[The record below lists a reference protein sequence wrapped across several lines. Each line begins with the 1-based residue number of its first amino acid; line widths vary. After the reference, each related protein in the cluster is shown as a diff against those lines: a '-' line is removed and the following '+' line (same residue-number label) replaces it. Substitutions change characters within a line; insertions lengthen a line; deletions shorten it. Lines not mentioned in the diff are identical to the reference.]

1 MANIPII
8 KTNAGEL
15 SPQIDARTDVEKYEA
30 GCRHLENFI
39 PRIYGGAERRPGTE
53 FIYDAKNTPTGVAN
67 TAVRVIPFIFSTSIA
82 YIIELGNKYARI
94 YYDGD
99 VLGDWEYVYYNDES
113 VFDESVFYE
122 GAYVKFYE
130 DDWYADGDT
139 WIATPY
145 LAADLMQLQIKQRA
159 DVMWIVHPS
168 YPPSKLSRTGVETF
182 VLEEIDFRKGP
193 FLTRN
198 DLADPDNPSSTTL
211 ACDVTATGSSGTITS
226 SVDIFIPEHVGA
238 LFMLIHSRTTTS
250 IEQDGVG
257 TTDEIFIKG
266 DYTFNTHGRWTGTVK
281 LQRNENDA
289 GWEDHK
295 TYKAE
300 DDRNIQLA
308 STESEDNVKYRI
320 NNVDAANCTA
330 ELSMNNVL
338 RKGIVKVTAVINAY
352 TASITVYSEIES
364 TAATKRW
371 HEGAWSKAR
380 GYPASVTFFNNRCV
394 YAGASLSL
402 ADDEYVAAQYP
413 SLRI

>member
-8 KTNAGEL
+8 KFNAGEL
-15 SPQIDARTDVEKYEA
+15 SPQIDARSDVEKYEA

-67 TAVRVIPFIFSTSIA
+67 TVVRQIPFIFSTSIA
-82 YIIELGNKYARI
+82 YTVELGNKYARF

-99 VLGDWEYVYYNDES
+99 VLGDWEYVTYGG
-113 VFDESVFYE
+113 ESVFYE

-130 DDWYADGDT
+130 DDWYTDGDT
-139 WIATPY
+139 WISTPY
-145 LAADLMQLQIKQRA
+145 LAADLMELQIKQRA

-182 VLEEIDFRKGP
+182 VLEEINFRKGP
-193 FLTRN
+193 FLVRN
-198 DLADPDNPSSTTL
+198 DLADPDDPSSSTL
-211 ACDVTATGSSGTITS
+211 ACDTLATGSSGTLTS
-226 SVDIFIPEHVGA
+226 SVDMFIPEHDGA

-250 IEQDGVG
+250 VEQIGIG
-257 TTDEIFIKG
+257 TTDELYIKG

-295 TYKAE
+295 TYKSE
-300 DDRNIQLA
+300 DDRNIQLS
-308 STESEDNVKYRI
+308 STESEENVKYRI
-320 NNVDAANCTA
+320 NNVDAADCTA

-338 RKGIVKVTAVINAY
+338 RKGIVKVTAVVNAY
-352 TASITVYSEIES
+352 TVSITVYSRVES

-380 GYPASVTFFNNRCV
+380 GYPGTIAFFNNRCV
-394 YAGASLSL
+394 YAGASRSLS
-402 ADDEYVAAQYP
+402 DSEYTAAQYP
-413 SLRI
+413 ALRI

>member
-1 MANIPII
+1 MGNLPII
-8 KTNAGEL
+8 KFNAGEL

-53 FIYDAKNTPTGVAN
+53 FIYDATDTPTNVAN

-82 YIIELGNKYARI
+82 YVVELGNKYARF

-99 VLGDWEYVYYNDES
+99 VLGDWEYVTYE
-113 VFDESVFYE
+113 DESVFYE

-139 WIATPY
+139 WISTPY
-145 LAADLMQLQIKQRA
+145 LAADLMELQIKQRA

-182 VLEEIDFRKGP
+182 VLEEINFRKGP
-193 FLTRN
+193 FLVRN
-198 DLADPDNPSSTTL
+198 DLADPDDPSSSTL
-211 ACDVTATGSSGTITS
+211 ACDTTAVGSSGTITS
-226 SVDIFIPEHVGA
+226 SVDMFIPEHVGA
-238 LFMLIHSRTTTS
+238 LFMLSHSRTTTS
-250 IEQDGVG
+250 LEQVGIG
-257 TTDEIFIKG
+257 TTDELYVKG

-300 DDRNIQLA
+300 NDRNIQLS
-308 STESEDNVKYRI
+308 STESENNVKYRI
-320 NNVDAANCTA
+320 NNVDAADCTA
-330 ELSMNNVL
+330 ELSMNAIL
-338 RKGIVKVTAVINAY
+338 RKGIVKVTAVVNAY
-352 TASITVYSEIES
+352 TASITVYSRVES
-364 TAATKRW
+364 SDATKRW

-380 GYPASVTFFNNRCV
+380 GYPGTITFFNNRCV
-394 YAGASLSL
+394 YAGASRSLS
-402 ADDEYVAAQYP
+402 DSEYTAAQYP
-413 SLRI
+413 DLRV

>member
-8 KTNAGEL
+8 KFNAGEL
-15 SPQIDARTDVEKYEA
+15 SDQIDARADVEKYEG
-30 GCRHLENFI
+30 GCRYLENFI

-67 TAVRVIPFIFSTSIA
+67 TTVRVIPFIFSTSIA
-82 YIIELGNKYARI
+82 YVIELGNKYARI

-99 VLGDWEYVYYNDES
+99 VLGDWEYVTYEGK
-113 VFDESVFYE
+113 SVFYD

-130 DDWYADGDT
+130 DDWYDDGDT
-139 WIATPY
+139 WISTPY
-145 LAADLMQLQIKQRA
+145 LAADLMELQIRQRA

-168 YPPSKLSRTGVETF
+168 YAPSKLSRTGVETF
-182 VLEEIDFRKGP
+182 VLEEINFRKGP
-193 FLTRN
+193 FLVRN
-198 DLADPDNPSSTTL
+198 DLADPDDPSSSTL
-211 ACDVTATGSSGTITS
+211 ACDTTAVGSSGTLTA
-226 SVDIFIPEHVGA
+226 SVDMFIPEHVGA

-250 IEQDGVG
+250 VEQIGIG
-257 TTDEIFIKG
+257 TTDELYIKG

-300 DDRNIQLA
+300 DDRNVQLS
-308 STESEDNVKYRI
+308 STESEENTKYRI

-338 RKGIVKVTAVINAY
+338 RKGIVKVTAVVNAY
-352 TASITVYSEIES
+352 TASITVYSRVES
-364 TAATKRW
+364 TDTTKRW

-380 GYPASVTFFNNRCV
+380 GYPGTIAFFNNRCI
-394 YAGASLSL
+394 YAGASRSLS
-402 ADDEYVAAQYP
+402 DIEYTAAQYP
-413 SLRI
+413 ALRI